1 MGNNATDVCIYDK
14 NDDLLMLLMNT
25 VIIFIHDDFP

>member
-1 MGNNATDVCIYDK
+1 MGNNATDVCIYD